1 MNNKDKQNKNF
12 VYNSQHNFV
21 KFKNID
27 EIKELSLN
35 SMHKT
40 LNNFNKKFTNLK
52 DVIPRRKDNK
62 KLKENVLD
70 NAGNLFN
77 ELYYI

>member
-12 VYNSQHNFV
+12 VYNSQHSFV

-35 SMHKT
+35 SMYKI
-40 LNNFNKKFTNLK
+40 LNSFNKKFANLK
-52 DVIPRRKDNK
+52 NVIPRRKDNK